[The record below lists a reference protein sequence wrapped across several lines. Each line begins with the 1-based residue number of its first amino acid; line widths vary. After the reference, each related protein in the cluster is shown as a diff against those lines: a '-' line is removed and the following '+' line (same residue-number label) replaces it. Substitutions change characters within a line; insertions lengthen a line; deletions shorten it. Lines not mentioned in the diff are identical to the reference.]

1 MADVTWTQE
10 QLAAIT
16 ARNPGILV
24 SAGAGSGKTAV
35 LTERVVQRI
44 FDPVDPVDADRMLI
58 VTFTRAAAEEMR
70 ERIAVKLRAVQREHP
85 EDSSV
90 ARQLILLEK
99 ADIST
104 VHAFCQRIV
113 KENFQLL
120 DIQSGFRI
128 ADEKELEVW
137 RTEAAGEILEEEYA
151 AGEGS
156 FLSLVELLSEERSD
170 RRVTDTL
177 LRLYD
182 FVRAHPFYEA
192 WLEQALERYRSE
204 APIGETDWGKLLI
217 ADALSGA
224 RQALEAMEE
233 ARDLLDGDEKIQKA
247 YGSYVATLYA
257 AAKGILDCLTAGD
270 WDGAY
275 QAAQHIDGRFS
286 ALRGYEDEWKKA
298 RVTALRDQAKE
309 LLEDLRDE
317 VFLCTE
323 EQFQSDR
330 RALLPMVEKLFA
342 MTAELD
348 RRYAERK
355 RAQNALDFSDLEHLA
370 IRLLIERSPEGEEHP
385 TRLAE
390 ELSRQFRQVFVDE
403 YQDTNAVQ
411 DRIFRAVSDNG
422 RNLFMVGDV
431 KQSIYR
437 FRQADPAIFLE
448 KKEQFA
454 PWPAQAD
461 QPAAISLNRNFR
473 SRQEVTEGINFLFEQ
488 TMSRTVG
495 EMDYRDGEQLQA
507 GAVYPPAE
515 GCGCEVHLVQKQ
527 KGEDSAR
534 EQEAE
539 YIAGLI
545 EEMIHSG
552 YQVSDHGV
560 MRPVRPADICILL
573 RSVKDK
579 AGVYLQALEKRG
591 ISGIGEN
598 GGGYLYSREISAVL
612 SLLRAVDNPLL
623 DIDLAAAMLSPLAA
637 FTPDELAEIR
647 LKGRDRSLYACLVL
661 HAQENAKSADFL
673 RLVQHL
679 RARSA
684 GIPVS
689 RLITELYD
697 LTGFEAVARSME
709 NGRQRLQN
717 LRLLPEYAAGYEER
731 GYSGLSAFLR
741 LIDRLVESG
750 ADLDKGTVVSAGENT
765 VTVMSIHKSKGLE
778 FPVVILADCGKTFN
792 RQDLSAPALLHG
804 KLGFACRLRDQQRR
818 LEYDTLPLA
827 ALRRKLG
834 AELCSEELRMLYVA
848 LTRARERLIL
858 VGTVS
863 TTQDKFCAKEVTDLE
878 DGRLPA
884 AAVRGG
890 STYLDWI
897 VMALL
902 HHPDGTAL
910 RELADCEEEFPA
922 SCPGHF
928 RIFTGLEAESRT
940 AEAAPEEELPPPD
953 PALTEE
959 LRQEMDWQYPWQD
972 ATELSSKFAISHLA
986 EEVGEVEKPRFA
998 ARPAYLYKQ
1007 GLTPAEK
1014 GSAMHTYM
1022 QFCSY
1027 PAAARDADAELER
1040 LMADRFLTEE
1050 QGAAIETD
1058 RIRTF
1063 FESPLYRRI
1072 SAARQVWREYRFL
1085 AVIGEEELAGLAD
1098 AGLGENRTT
1107 VQGVA
1112 DCIFEE
1118 EDGIVIVDYK
1128 TDRVFSEDAL
1138 RERYRVQLGLYGR
1151 LIGRT
1156 LGRPVKECLLYSF
1169 ALGRTIEVPF

>member
-1 MADVTWTQE
+1 MADVTWTEE

-44 FDPVDPVDADRMLI
+44 FDPADPVDADRMLI

-85 EDSSV
+85 EDSTV

-151 AGEGS
+151 AGEAS

-182 FVRAHPFYEA
+182 FIRAHPFYDD
-192 WLEQALERYRSE
+192 WLDQALERYRSA

-217 ADALSGA
+217 ADSFAEA

-247 YGSYVATLYA
+247 YGGYISTLYA
-257 AAKGILDCLTAGD
+257 AAKGILDRLSAGD
-270 WDGAY
+270 WDGACR
-275 QAAQHIDGRFS
+275 AAQHIDGKFS
-286 ALRGYEDEWKKA
+286 GLRGYEDEWKKA
-298 RVTALRDQAKE
+298 RVTALRDQAKA
-309 LLEDLRDE
+309 LLEGLRDE

-323 EQFQSDR
+323 AQFQADR
-330 RALLPMVEKLFA
+330 LALLPMVEKLFA
-342 MTAELD
+342 MAKELD
-348 RRYAERK
+348 RRYAGRK
-355 RAQNALDFSDLEHLA
+355 RLQNALDFSDLEHLA
-370 IRLLIERSPEGEEHP
+370 IRLLINRSPEGEERP

-448 KKEQFA
+448 KKEQFS
-454 PWPAQAD
+454 PWPAEED
-461 QPAAISLNRNFR
+461 QPVAISLNRNFR

-488 TMSRTVG
+488 TMSRAVG
-495 EMDYRDGEQLQA
+495 EMDYRAGEQLQA
-507 GAVYPPAE
+507 GATYPPAA

-527 KGEDSAR
+527 KGEQSGR

-539 YIAGLI
+539 YIADVI
-545 EEMIHSG
+545 EEMLHSG

-560 MRPVRPADICILL
+560 LRPVRPADICILL

-591 ISGIGEN
+591 ISGVGES

-647 LKGRDRSLYACLVL
+647 LEGRGRSLYACLVL
-661 HAQENAKSADFL
+661 HAQKSEKSAEFL
-673 RLVQHL
+673 RLMQHL
-679 RARSA
+679 RLRSA
-684 GIPVS
+684 GLPVS

-697 LTGFEAVARSME
+697 CTGFEAVVRSME

-750 ADLDKGTVVSAGENT
+750 ADLEKGTVVSAGENT

-778 FPVVILADCGKTFN
+778 FPVVILADCGKSFN

-804 KLGFACRLRDQQRR
+804 RLGFACRLRDQQRR

-858 VGTVS
+858 VGTIAA
-863 TTQDKFCAKEVTDLE
+863 TPDKYCAKLATDLE
-878 DGRLPA
+878 DGRLPS
-884 AAVRGG
+884 AAVRGAG
-890 STYLDWI
+890 TYLDWV

-902 HHPDGTAL
+902 HHPNGIAL

-922 SCPGHF
+922 SCPGQF
-928 RIFTGLEAESRT
+928 RIQIGLEAEPRE
-940 AEAAPEEELPPPD
+940 AEETPEEELPLPD

-959 LRQEMDWQYPWQD
+959 LRQEMNWQYPWQD
-972 ATELSSKFAISHLA
+972 ATGLSSKFAISHLA
-986 EEVGEVEKPRFA
+986 EQVGQVEKPRFA
-998 ARPAYLYKQ
+998 ARPAFLYKQ

-1040 LMADRFLTEE
+1040 LIGERFLTEE

-1058 RIRTF
+1058 LLRTF
-1063 FESPLYRRI
+1063 FASPLYQRI
-1072 SAARQVWREYRFL
+1072 AGARQVWREYRFL

-1118 EDGIVIVDYK
+1118 ENGIVIVDYK
-1128 TDRVFSEDAL
+1128 TDRIFSEETL

-1151 LIGRT
+1151 LIGKA

-1169 ALGRTIEVPF
+1169 AMGRTIEVPF

>member
-1 MADVTWTQE
+1 MSLTLMLTYPFMQRALIAGT
-10 QLAAIT
+10 
-16 ARNPGILV
+16 LV
-24 SAGAGSGKTAV
+24 SLCAALLGVPLVLKRYSMIGDGLSHVSFGALS
-35 LTERVVQRI
+35 
-44 FDPVDPVDADRMLI
+44 
-58 VTFTRAAAEEMR
+58 
-70 ERIAVKLRAVQREHP
+70 IAVA
-85 EDSSV
+85 
-90 ARQLILLEK
+90 
-99 ADIST
+99 
-104 VHAFCQRIV
+104 C
-113 KENFQLL
+113 
-120 DIQSGFRI
+120 G
-128 ADEKELEVW
+128 W
-137 RTEAAGEILEEEYA
+137 
-151 AGEGS
+151 
-156 FLSLVELLSEERSD
+156 
-170 RRVTDTL
+170 
-177 LRLYD
+177 
-182 FVRAHPFYEA
+182 
-192 WLEQALERYRSE
+192 
-204 APIGETDWGKLLI
+204 APL
-217 ADALSGA
+217 
-224 RQALEAMEE
+224 
-233 ARDLLDGDEKIQKA
+233 
-247 YGSYVATLYA
+247 
-257 AAKGILDCLTAGD
+257 
-270 WDGAY
+270 
-275 QAAQHIDGRFS
+275 
-286 ALRGYEDEWKKA
+286 
-298 RVTALRDQAKE
+298 
-309 LLEDLRDE
+309 
-317 VFLCTE
+317 
-323 EQFQSDR
+323 
-330 RALLPMVEKLFA
+330 
-342 MTAELD
+342 
-348 RRYAERK
+348 
-355 RAQNALDFSDLEHLA
+355 
-370 IRLLIERSPEGEEHP
+370 
-385 TRLAE
+385 
-390 ELSRQFRQVFVDE
+390 
-403 YQDTNAVQ
+403 
-411 DRIFRAVSDNG
+411 
-422 RNLFMVGDV
+422 
-431 KQSIYR
+431 
-437 FRQADPAIFLE
+437 
-448 KKEQFA
+448 
-454 PWPAQAD
+454 
-461 QPAAISLNRNFR
+461 
-473 SRQEVTEGINFLFEQ
+473 
-488 TMSRTVG
+488 
-495 EMDYRDGEQLQA
+495 
-507 GAVYPPAE
+507 
-515 GCGCEVHLVQKQ
+515 
-527 KGEDSAR
+527 
-534 EQEAE
+534 
-539 YIAGLI
+539 
-545 EEMIHSG
+545 
-552 YQVSDHGV
+552 
-560 MRPVRPADICILL
+560 
-573 RSVKDK
+573 
-579 AGVYLQALEKRG
+579 
-591 ISGIGEN
+591 
-598 GGGYLYSREISAVL
+598 
-612 SLLRAVDNPLL
+612 
-623 DIDLAAAMLSPLAA
+623 
-637 FTPDELAEIR
+637 
-647 LKGRDRSLYACLVL
+647 
-661 HAQENAKSADFL
+661 
-673 RLVQHL
+673 
-679 RARSA
+679 
-684 GIPVS
+684 PVS
-689 RLITELYD
+689 I
-697 LTGFEAVARSME
+697 
-709 NGRQRLQN
+709 
-717 LRLLPEYAAGYEER
+717 
-731 GYSGLSAFLR
+731 
-741 LIDRLVESG
+741 
-750 ADLDKGTVVSAGENT
+750 
-765 VTVMSIHKSKGLE
+765 
-778 FPVVILADCGKTFN
+778 PVVILADCGKTFN

-940 AEAAPEEELPPPD
+940 AEVAPEEELPPPD

-1072 SAARQVWREYRFL
+1072 AGARQVWREYRFL

-1151 LIGRT
+1151 LIGRA

>member
-1 MADVTWTQE
+1 MQALRHGDRGEGGADKGRQGGGVYPHLHADPPPADVEGGQ
-10 QLAAIT
+10 
-16 ARNPGILV
+16 
-24 SAGAGSGKTAV
+24 GAGGFV
-35 LTERVVQRI
+35 RG
-44 FDPVDPVDADRMLI
+44 
-58 VTFTRAAAEEMR
+58 
-70 ERIAVKLRAVQREHP
+70 P
-85 EDSSV
+85 EPPLPSTL
-90 ARQLILLEK
+90 ARQLLE
-99 ADIST
+99 AYR
-104 VHAFCQRIV
+104 A
-113 KENFQLL
+113 
-120 DIQSGFRI
+120 
-128 ADEKELEVW
+128 
-137 RTEAAGEILEEEYA
+137 
-151 AGEGS
+151 
-156 FLSLVELLSEERSD
+156 VE
-170 RRVTDTL
+170 
-177 LRLYD
+177 
-182 FVRAHPFYEA
+182 PFYRDCKPSKTRDA
-192 WLEQALERYRSE
+192 ALADLERACE
-204 APIGETDWGKLLI
+204 
-217 ADALSGA
+217 
-224 RQALEAMEE
+224 ALEAFLDAGGQDLDGLLRVLDGCPLLRKINTKDE
-233 ARDLLDGDEKIQKA
+233 ARGEAFD
-247 YGSYVATLYA
+247 
-257 AAKGILDCLTAGD
+257 
-270 WDGAY
+270 AY
-275 QAAQHIDGRFS
+275 QATHS
-286 ALRGYEDEWKKA
+286 
-298 RVTALRDQAKE
+298 RV
-309 LLEDLRDE
+309 
-317 VFLCTE
+317 
-323 EQFQSDR
+323 
-330 RALLPMVEKLFA
+330 
-342 MTAELD
+342 
-348 RRYAERK
+348 
-355 RAQNALDFSDLEHLA
+355 AQNAALARGGALLDELMDMARRVDEAFSRLKRASAALDNNDLV
-370 IRLLIERSPEGEEHP
+370 
-385 TRLAE
+385 RLALRALE
-390 ELSRQFRQVFVDE
+390 DPVVGARYADRFKLVMVDE
-403 YQDTNAVQ
+403 FQDTDKLQVAVIAALAQ
-411 DRIFRAVSDNG
+411 PGFANVCT
-422 RNLFMVGDV
+422 VGDAQ
-431 KQSIYR
+431 QSIYR

-454 PWPAQAD
+454 LWPAQAD
-461 QPAAISLNRNFR
+461 QPAAISLNKNFR

-534 EQEAE
+534 EREAE
-539 YIAGLI
+539 YIASLI

-560 MRPVRPADICILL
+560 MCPVRPADICILL

-922 SCPGHF
+922 SSPGHF

-1072 SAARQVWREYRFL
+1072 AGARRVWREYRFL

-1118 EDGIVIVDYK
+1118 EDGIIIVDYK
-1128 TDRVFSEDAL
+1128 TDHTGLSEGEVRAKHGLPGAAGAL
-1138 RERYRVQLGLYGR
+1138 WTAHREGTGTPGEGMPALLLCPGPDNRSAV
-1151 LIGRT
+1151 LIYKYTT
-1156 LGRPVKECLLYSF
+1156 LVG
-1169 ALGRTIEVPF
+1169 